1 MSDGRHSGNRRAFLG
16 AAAAALGVGAVLRP
30 TTLGAAGS
38 TATADSTATEKANVK
53 TVNDMCAAW
62 AAPLDFDR
70 IGRFLSDD
78 CVFRASETA
87 PPVKGREAIVESLKR
102 MLATAQRAEIQVVQS
117 FAKGPI
123 VFNERFDRFTLGER
137 KIDWH
142 GVGVFFLKDEKI
154 AEWSDFAIKDQ

>member
-1 MSDGRHSGNRRAFLG
+1 MNSGGLSGNRRAFLG
-16 AAAAALGVGAVLRP
+16 AAAAGLGVSAVLRP
-30 TTLGAAGS
+30 TILGA
-38 TATADSTATEKANVK
+38 ADSTAAENANVK

-62 AAPLDFDR
+62 VAPLDFDR
-70 IGRFLSDD
+70 IGRFLADD
-78 CVFRASETA
+78 CVFRASETS

-123 VFNERFDRFTLGER
+123 VFNERFDRFTMGER

-142 GVGVFFLKDEKI
+142 GVGVFFLKVGKI
-154 AEWSDFAIKDQ
+154 AEWSDFAIRD

>member
-1 MSDGRHSGNRRAFLG
+1 MSEGRHSGNRRAFLG
-16 AAAAALGVGAVLRP
+16 ATAAGLGVGALLRP
-30 TTLGAAGS
+30 TILGA
-38 TATADSTATEKANVK
+38 ADSTAAEKANVK

-70 IGRFLSDD
+70 IGRFLADD

-87 PPVKGREAIVESLKR
+87 PPVKDREAIVESLKR

-142 GVGVFFLKDEKI
+142 GVGVFFLKDGKI
-154 AEWSDFAIKDQ
+154 GEWSDFTIKD

>member
-16 AAAAALGVGAVLRP
+16 AAAAGLGVGAILRP
-30 TTLGAAGS
+30 TTLGAADS
-38 TATADSTATEKANVK
+38 TAMADSTATEKANVK

-142 GVGVFFLKDEKI
+142 GVGVFFLKDGKI
-154 AEWSDFAIKDQ
+154 GEWSDFTIKD